1 MVSPRDIANRRKI
14 TGALMLATLMN
25 TLDSTIANVALPH
38 IQGSVSAAQDQIT
51 WVLTS
56 YIVAAAIMTPL
67 SGWLSQKIGRK
78 RLFLISIAGFT
89 VASML
94 CGIATSLPE
103 IVIFRLLQG
112 LAGASMM
119 PLSQTIMLD
128 IYPPEQ
134 IPQVMALWSSA
145 IILGPIIGPALGGW
159 LTENFTWRWV
169 FYINVP
175 IGILAFTGLQLFM
188 QSDAGGRQ
196 RPFDFLGFASLV
208 VFIGGLQIMLD
219 RGPGLDWF
227 SAPEIW
233 IEATAAAIGLWV
245 FVAQTL
251 SARQPFFHRDLARDR
266 NFVASTVFGFFL
278 GVLLFSTT
286 ALLPSMMQN
295 LMGFTVLESG
305 YASVPRGLGSM
316 IAFLAVP
323 AILAR
328 FGPRIALVGGVA
340 LSLTALVGMTRFDLM
355 MTARPIM
362 TTGFVQGMG
371 TGLMFAPLTVLAYA
385 TLAPRHRTEGTIV
398 STLARSLGASVGIS
412 LLQADIIR
420 QSAMA
425 HSVLAEHIQPADPV
439 FRAVVPAMMNPDNP
453 LGLQLLNAEVTR
465 QAGMIAYVQA
475 FTLIAMT
482 TLALSP
488 LILMLRPPKRAA
500 VSVMDIG
507 GE

>member
-1 MVSPRDIANRRKI
+1 M
-14 TGALMLATLMN
+14 
-25 TLDSTIANVALPH
+25 
-38 IQGSVSAAQDQIT
+38 
-51 WVLTS
+51 
-56 YIVAAAIMTPL
+56 
-67 SGWLSQKIGRK
+67 
-78 RLFLISIAGFT
+78 
-89 VASML
+89 
-94 CGIATSLPE
+94 
-103 IVIFRLLQG
+103 
-112 LAGASMM
+112 
-119 PLSQTIMLD
+119 
-128 IYPPEQ
+128 
-134 IPQVMALWSSA
+134 
-145 IILGPIIGPALGGW
+145 
-159 LTENFTWRWV
+159 
-169 FYINVP
+169 P